1 MFCSIH
7 FFKLHKT
14 SRVWF
19 YFSSAKESEAQRDGP
34 LCFTEASR
42 FPRVWNC
49 ISLGAGCPGADG
61 EPRACVPRPWRQF
74 SPGTL
79 AERGAAL
86 GRRGSREGQ
95 TPRKCPVQGSLG
107 RIPGFWSA
115 KQTSG
120 LPWPKPKDLGFD
132 PSPSQPLLKSCVCVW
147 KGWA

>member
-1 MFCSIH
+1 MFWSIL

-14 SRVWF
+14 SRIWF
-19 YFSSAKESEAQRDGP
+19 HFSSAKKSEAQRGGP

-42 FPRVWNC
+42 FPRIWNC
-49 ISLGAGCPGADG
+49 TSLGAGCPEADN
-61 EPRACVPRPWRQF
+61 EPRACVARPWRQF

-120 LPWPKPKDLGFD
+120 VLWPEPKDLGFD
-132 PSPSQPLLKSCVCVW
+132 SSPSQPLLKSCVFVW